1 MNTRVTRSTA
11 AKAQTAVVSPRKR
24 IKPSTPPPIRR
35 SDTGIRSQSGE
46 SSSNSS
52 TSAEV
57 GRVAAK
63 VVRHDRL
70 FYLQLNKIDYYTLLN
85 VSRNASRVE
94 ITNSVNKL
102 SRNYKKHNDY
112 EEGGNSLEAIHKTI
126 GEAAHVLTNSLKRQ
140 IYNSILDEK
149 LKLHNYYVESVRPL
163 QKTVTEIY
171 NGVLRLR
178 NDAEEFFE
186 MDIKQMLEQR
196 VYETIARNTKNKH
209 YRSTKTN
216 RLRIEWDV
224 NRAGIDESYLE
235 NYFKN
240 DGLVAVVMCSVR
252 YGCAV
257 IELMT
262 YGGIKSIIER
272 ENKRKVFTVRD
283 YTEAEFG
290 LDHSNYSPLLDKLN
304 LIQNDIDEAEQAIR
318 AELDYLKSV
327 PDYEVDV
334 EKAEQQLNYYKNQ
347 LRMEQISGGTNI
359 EMSEY
364 EEFVGGDDGGG
375 DDVELMT
382 DDVEL
387 MTDDDDDDDGG
398 GGHVDD

>member
-1 MNTRVTRSTA
+1 MNTGRVTRSA
-11 AKAQTAVVSPRKR
+11 AAASKAQTAVISPRKR
-24 IKPSTPPPIRR
+24 TKPSTPPPLRR

-46 SSSNSS
+46 SSSS
-52 TSAEV
+52 TSTEGA
-57 GRVAAK
+57 RVAAK

-70 FYLQLNKIDYYTLLN
+70 FYLQLDKIDYYTLLN
-85 VSRNASRVE
+85 VARSASRVE

-149 LKLHNYYVESVRPL
+149 LKLHNYFVESVRPL

-235 NYFKN
+235 EYFKN
-240 DGLVAVVMCSVR
+240 DGLVGLVMCSVR

-262 YGGIKSIIER
+262 HGGVKSIIER

-290 LDHSNYSPLLDKLN
+290 LDHTNYSPQIDKLN

-359 EMSEY
+359 EMEDV
-364 EEFVGGDDGGG
+364 EFVG
-375 DDVELMT
+375 
-382 DDVEL
+382 
-387 MTDDDDDDDGG
+387 DDDDDDD
-398 GGHVDD
+398 DQLMADEE